1 MVHLRRLMESRPYFS
16 RIPDQS
22 ILVDNPTERGDHM
35 RATRD
40 AEGRY
45 AFVYTPWRSRSPC
58 VWIWAAGSQV
68 RASWYNPRTGGASV
82 IGDFAA
88 KGTVSFHPPVD
99 GPDWVLVL
107 DNLQQGYGAPG
118 EV

>member
-16 RIPDQS
+16 RIPDQAL
-22 ILVDNPTERGDHM
+22 LVNNPAERGSHM

-45 AFVYTPWRSRSPC
+45 ALVYNPLPQPIAVRLDWP
-58 VWIWAAGSQV
+58 VDEQV
-68 RASWYNPRTGGASV
+68 RAWWYNPRTGAAV
-82 IGDFAA
+82 AIGDLAAQGVATFA
-88 KGTVSFHPPVD
+88 PPAD

-107 DNLQQGYGAPG
+107 DAAGQNYPPPG
-118 EV
+118 QK